1 MSRRDFHFIVSVV
14 FVSGIACAPTS
25 HFSTSK
31 LFFLHHTTVDIMT
44 SLFFVP
50 SVRMMAIF
58 CYKYFIFSCD
68 GECSNT
74 VWFTLQLPYDA
85 FLVGPSKVGHVENQF
100 RSMSVVYETRLL
112 VVRVAVQIRWG
123 QSRGLPASFYPQK
136 P

>member
-1 MSRRDFHFIVSVV
+1 
-14 FVSGIACAPTS
+14 
-25 HFSTSK
+25 
-31 LFFLHHTTVDIMT
+31 
-44 SLFFVP
+44 
-50 SVRMMAIF
+50 MMAIF
-58 CYKYFIFSCD
+58 CYKYFTFSCD

-123 QSRGLPASFYPQK
+123 QSRGLPASFYVVVRRSRFFPIVCVSIHMIQEFLIEILDFGRLSGT
-136 P
+136 PRYHVLAILAL